1 MVYFS
6 GLDSGKKE
14 RNLKLSDPK
23 HEVQVVLNE
32 HSFAAEQSA
41 VDEVCMCVLCA
52 HTRVCICVH
61 KSLRPFRHAMT
72 MTDVVYND
80 DVN

>member
-1 MVYFS
+1 LGGANWHMVYFS

-23 HEVQVVLNE
+23 HGVQVVLNE

-41 VDEVCMCVLCA
+41 VDEVCMCV
-52 HTRVCICVH
+52 CVRTH
-61 KSLRPFRHAMT
+61 AYVYASTNRSGPFGMP
-72 MTDVVYND
+72 
-80 DVN
+80 

>member
-41 VDEVCMCVLCA
+41 VDEVCMCV
-52 HTRVCICVH
+52 CVRTH
-61 KSLRPFRHAMT
+61 AYVYASTNRSGPFGMPGL
-72 MTDVVYND
+72 
-80 DVN
+80 